1 MRTIISFL
9 LSVLAGALVVQQLA
23 VWSRG
28 QEEFIPLFVLPA
40 LVAVVVSVLFLI
52 ARFRPDPVK
61 AAGRIA
67 KTLIVLL
74 VLGFVFLA
82 SLILIDSGPET
93 LMRDGVIIVAIAL
106 PQIVV
111 VAVQWLLF
119 GRGQAASPA
128 IRFGR
133 GSA

>member
-1 MRTIISFL
+1 MRTMISFL

-40 LVAVVVSVLFLI
+40 LVALVVSVLFLI
-52 ARFRPDPVK
+52 ARLRPDPVK

-67 KTLIVLL
+67 KTLIGLM

-82 SLILIDSGPET
+82 LLLLIDGGPET
-93 LMRDGVIIVAIAL
+93 LMSDGVMIVGLAL

-111 VAVQWLLF
+111 VAVQWVVF
-119 GRGQAASPA
+119 GRGQATPPA

-133 GSA
+133 GAT